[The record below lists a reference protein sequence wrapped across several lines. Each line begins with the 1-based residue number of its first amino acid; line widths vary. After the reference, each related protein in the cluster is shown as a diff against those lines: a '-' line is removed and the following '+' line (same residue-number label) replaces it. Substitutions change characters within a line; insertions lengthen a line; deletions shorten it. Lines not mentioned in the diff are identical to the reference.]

1 LAITQQQWEVVDTDV
16 LQNANESYM
25 WSKSGNDWSRLVIWT
40 NMKNVNVSVP
50 STKRKDLWKMEWDDD
65 EEAGAKEASMVEVAR
80 ATEANMVTLE
90 SAADGSRH
98 SSNKDDDS
106 KDSSTSDTSETL
118 FNQVMIWWPEIPTF

>member
-50 STKRKDLWKMEWDDD
+50 STKRKRFMKNGM
-65 EEAGAKEASMVEVAR
+65 G
-80 ATEANMVTLE
+80 
-90 SAADGSRH
+90 
-98 SSNKDDDS
+98 
-106 KDSSTSDTSETL
+106 
-118 FNQVMIWWPEIPTF
+118 